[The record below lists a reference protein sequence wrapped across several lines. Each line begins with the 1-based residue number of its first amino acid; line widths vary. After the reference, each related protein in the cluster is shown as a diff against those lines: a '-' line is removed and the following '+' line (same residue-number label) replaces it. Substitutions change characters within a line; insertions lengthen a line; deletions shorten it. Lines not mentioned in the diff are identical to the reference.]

1 MSPKAKAVLKKCN
14 RKKENDSSV
23 VAVVVVS
30 VVVVV
35 AMHMQNISAEQEAFR
50 F

>member
-30 VVVVV
+30 VVVVFERSHTSSPTQ
-35 AMHMQNISAEQEAFR
+35 MTQQQ
-50 F
+50 